1 MSACAALR
9 NWLRAEHVL
18 FLTDHTQAVCSG
30 HLQISRGQ
38 RSGASTRVSP
48 HSTPAGPGRTEMKR
62 TASRADGPERPG
74 RVCLVTV
81 PRLTAPCQ
89 GAAHS
94 GAEPQPARPWAPGP
108 QKHPGGWHPGEAA
121 GEPGG
126 RGRRARTH
134 FSALATAS
142 TKTCLYFCTCCCRTS
157 SLSFFPSQMSFRSAS
172 SSARRSGLDIS

>member
-1 MSACAALR
+1 M
-9 NWLRAEHVL
+9 L

-62 TASRADGPERPG
+62 TASRADGPERLG
-74 RVCLVTV
+74 RVSLVTV

-108 QKHPGGWHPGEAA
+108 QKHPGGWHPGVAP
-121 GEPGG
+121 GEPGW
-126 RGRRARTH
+126 GRRARTH